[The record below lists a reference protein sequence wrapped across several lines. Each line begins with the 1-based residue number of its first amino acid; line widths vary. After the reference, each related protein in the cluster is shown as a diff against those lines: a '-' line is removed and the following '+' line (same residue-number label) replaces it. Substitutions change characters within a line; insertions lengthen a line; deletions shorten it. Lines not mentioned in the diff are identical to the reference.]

1 MKRKIIIG
9 TMVIFAWSSLFLM
22 MSCAKKQLITEE
34 KIIKKPA
41 AVKTVEKKK
50 SAAEEV
56 KKEGIE
62 EAEKIRLER
71 LKELEKAKKSEAE
84 ARNRWQERKSLNF
97 EAEVIYFD
105 FDRSFI
111 RPEYRPI
118 LKEKADYLKDNP
130 NVRIRIEGNCDERG
144 TNEYNLALG
153 ERRANSA
160 NKFLV
165 SLGVSPDQIE
175 IVSYGEERPLAL
187 GHSKGAWAQNR
198 RDDFEIITD

>member
-41 AVKTVEKKK
+41 VSKTVEKKK
-50 SAAEEV
+50 VATEET

-84 ARNRWQERKSLNF
+84 ARKRWQERKSLNF
-97 EAEVIYFD
+97 EAEAIYFD

-165 SLGVSPDQIE
+165 SLGVSPGQIE
-175 IVSYGEERPLAL
+175 IVSYGEERPLAI

>member
-1 MKRKIIIG
+1 MKRKILIG
-9 TMVIFAWSSLFLM
+9 TMVIFAWSTFFLM
-22 MSCAKKQLITEE
+22 ISCAKKQVITEE

-41 AVKTVEKKK
+41 ATKQVEKKK
-50 SAAEEV
+50 TATEEM

-84 ARNRWQERKSLNF
+84 AKKRWQERKALNF
-97 EAEVIYFD
+97 EAEAIYFD

-160 NKFLV
+160 RKFLI
-165 SLGVSPDQIE
+165 SLGVSPGQIE
-175 IVSYGEERPLAL
+175 TISYGEERPLAL

-198 RDDFEIITD
+198 RDDFAIIND

>member
-34 KIIKKPA
+34 KIIKKAA

-50 SAAEEV
+50 SAAEEA

-84 ARNRWQERKSLNF
+84 ARKRWQERKSLNF
-97 EAEVIYFD
+97 EAEAIYFV
-105 FDRSFI
+105 FDRAFI

-187 GHSKGAWAQNR
+187 GHSKGAWGQNR